1 MSLEKYCNKP
11 CQSDYCNCNSE
22 NLGDIMELNLVDNI
36 EIKDEFVIDKID
48 ESANSKILPFDS
60 NEAKNWLLY
69 ILKTS
74 KVKITFEKVDGSER
88 IMMSTLMPS
97 LLPKIKLK
105 DEDLNKPIKEKKES
119 TTTFR
124 VFDTEKQ
131 EFRSVRWNS
140 IKSINFEI

>member
-1 MSLEKYCNKP
+1 
-11 CQSDYCNCNSE
+11 
-22 NLGDIMELNLVDNI
+22 MELNLVDNI